1 MMNEAA
7 ARCGSWYERVNHPLV
22 MVLHK
27 EQRHPN
33 HGRLPVKQHNMF
45 TVIPLSSPLRREDLC
60 SVVRRLER
68 VMGTLHKVNERGHV
82 PSIEGW
88 STRQQGF
95 QVICEPGL
103 RRKPI
108 WPH

>member
-1 MMNEAA
+1 
-7 ARCGSWYERVNHPLV
+7 

-27 EQRHPN
+27 KQCHPN

-45 TVIPLSSPLRREDLC
+45 AVIPLASPLRSEDLR

-88 STRQQGF
+88 STWQYGF

-108 WPH
+108 